1 MIRSIATGRIVT
13 VDSVGGGCPYLM
25 RDDIFFRLVC
35 NSGFEWIFDVEVC
48 RIFARDQINA
58 IALAVMLCM

>member
-35 NSGFEWIFDVEVC
+35 NSGFEWIFDV
-48 RIFARDQINA
+48 FAES
-58 IALAVMLCM
+58 LHVTKSTL

>member
-25 RDDIFFRLVC
+25 RDDIFFSWFATLASSGSSTWRLQ
-35 NSGFEWIFDVEVC
+35 N
-48 RIFARDQINA
+48 
-58 IALAVMLCM
+58 LCT